1 MTQNACVLFTRPRI
15 ALIRALRPL
24 RKGGVEKAI
33 FPSRGGGGTTEWWG
47 GSKSIRVKIANARA
61 HWDTPQFYPLQEN
74 QGFFATHFF
83 TKMKKFFG
91 GFPPF
96 FNFANCPKIGA
107 KKPWFFYDV
116 HE

>member
-1 MTQNACVLFTRPRI
+1 VH
-15 ALIRALRPL
+15 
-24 RKGGVEKAI
+24 
-33 FPSRGGGGTTEWWG
+33 
-47 GSKSIRVKIANARA
+47 A
-61 HWDTPQFYPLQEN
+61 HWNRPQFYPLQEN

-83 TKMKKFFG
+83 TKMKKNFG

-96 FNFANCPKIGA
+96 FNFANCPKVVA